1 MTPLEIEKIYHLI
14 AENSGDVI
22 WVLNLDSLSFT
33 YVSPSVFQLRG
44 YTPEEVL
51 NQKMSDVLTEESGK
65 FITDNL
71 PVRIEM
77 FLKGDTSVK
86 IMTHEV
92 DQIHR
97 NGNIIPTEVVTS
109 LIQDESGKISEI
121 LGISRDITERRKVES
136 QIQEKEKQ
144 LQLQNELLM
153 VARDKAEESD
163 RLKTIFLQN
172 MSHEIRTP
180 MNAILGFSDLL
191 VNSFFNRP
199 KLEYYSKLFVR
210 EGTTYLA

>member
-109 LIQDESGKISEI
+109 LIQDESGKF
-121 LGISRDITERRKVES
+121 RK
-136 QIQEKEKQ
+136 
-144 LQLQNELLM
+144 
-153 VARDKAEESD
+153 
-163 RLKTIFLQN
+163 FL
-172 MSHEIRTP
+172 E
-180 MNAILGFSDLL
+180 F
-191 VNSFFNRP
+191 
-199 KLEYYSKLFVR
+199 R
-210 EGTTYLA
+210 ET